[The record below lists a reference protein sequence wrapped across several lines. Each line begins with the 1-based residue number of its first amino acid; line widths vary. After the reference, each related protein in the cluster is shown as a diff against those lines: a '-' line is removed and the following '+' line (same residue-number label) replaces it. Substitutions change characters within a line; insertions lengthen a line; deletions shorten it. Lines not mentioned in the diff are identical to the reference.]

1 MTINQGPNLEHIQ
14 RVLCVEQVREL
25 IRSGEE
31 GDFIKSKTK
40 CRKRA
45 GGVFSGQEPFY
56 NWKTLI

>member
-1 MTINQGPNLEHIQ
+1 M
-14 RVLCVEQVREL
+14 EQVREL